1 MTFFERD
8 KFPDMPLIL
17 VFLPRNPQNFRNAA
31 VSGYGKEHEAVFEK
45 SGVSFE
51 MFKKS

>member
-1 MTFFERD
+1 MTFFEID
-8 KFPDMPLIL
+8 KFHDKPLII
-17 VFLPRNPQNFRNAA
+17 VFLPRNPQNFQNTA
-31 VSGYGKEHEAVFEK
+31 VSSFGKEHEAVFEK

>member
-8 KFPDMPLIL
+8 KFPDMPP
-17 VFLPRNPQNFRNAA
+17 FLFFSQNFWNAA